1 MAGGDTLKTFKLPI
15 TRPEFLSA
23 LIVDGSQKMRSF
35 SEVNQ
40 IIPKKY
46 DVIYCAYYALYGSSI
61 KLNDISYVSC
71 SSDEDD
77 NEDTVAIRFRDKAKA
92 KLVNQQAD
100 GQMIRL
106 GDKLYALK
114 LSRSDKYVYV
124 GVKLTNPEVVGRTLI
139 GLHVVDQL

>member
-1 MAGGDTLKTFKLPI
+1 MAGGDGLKTFKLPI

-46 DVIYCAYYALYGSSI
+46 DTIYCAYYALYGSSI
-61 KLNDISYVSC
+61 KLSDISYVSC